1 MEEKLEDCSWQEVYR
16 LNGVMIDGEEDF
28 DRLDL
33 EEIDT
38 IVIGFNS
45 SLNPF
50 VNFKIPEIIIS
61 R

>member
-16 LNGVMIDGEEDF
+16 LNGVMVEGDEDF
-28 DRLDL
+28 DCLDL

-38 IVIGFNS
+38 IVVGFNS
-45 SLNPF
+45 SLKPF